1 MDAFLAAAAAVWMHG
16 EAARLFGPGLIAQ
29 DLPDVIPRVLRR
41 LRRLA

>member
-1 MDAFLAAAAAVWMHG
+1 MHG